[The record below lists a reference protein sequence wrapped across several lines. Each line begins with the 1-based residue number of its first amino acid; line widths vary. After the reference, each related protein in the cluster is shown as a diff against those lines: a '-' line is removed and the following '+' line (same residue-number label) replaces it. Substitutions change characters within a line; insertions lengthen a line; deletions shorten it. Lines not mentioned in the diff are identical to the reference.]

1 VFSCGGRCAHARC
14 DESSLS
20 FLYFHSSNAQARM
33 YTYKDVAR
41 TVGITAGLVGV
52 GGGYVSRHTILDGAA
67 RG

>member
-1 VFSCGGRCAHARC
+1 
-14 DESSLS
+14 
-20 FLYFHSSNAQARM
+20 M